1 MINGFNFAGRGQNSA
16 MTFIGLKPWE
26 ERTRPEQN
34 VFSLA
39 QRAQMH
45 FFSLRDAM
53 VFAFAPPA
61 VMELGNA
68 SGFNFFLQDRASVG
82 HETLSQARDQ
92 FVQLANQDPRLFQVR
107 PNGLRDEAQF
117 QLTIDDEK
125 ASSMGITLSDI
136 NQTLSI
142 GWGSSYINDF
152 IDRGRVKKVM
162 LQGQADARMNP
173 EDLDKWYVR
182 NNEGKMIA
190 FSSFASGEWVFGPP
204 KLSRYNGIA
213 AMEIQGAAAPGYSSG
228 DAMLAVEEIMQ
239 KMPAGI
245 GMSWTG
251 LSYEERL
258 SGDQALSL
266 YAISILVV
274 FLCLAALY
282 ESWSVPF
289 AVILVVPLG
298 IIGALLA
305 TYGRGLSNDVY
316 FQIGLLTTIGLSSRN
331 AILIVEFAKSLYE
344 QGMGLT
350 EATIEAC
357 RIRFRP
363 IIMTSLAFILG
374 VTPLAISSGA
384 GAGSKHAIGTGVI
397 GGMLTAM
404 VLAVLYVPF
413 FYAAITGMFNR
424 NAKQQE
430 DNQ

>member
-1 MINGFNFAGRGQNSA
+1 
-16 MTFIGLKPWE
+16 
-26 ERTRPEQN
+26 
-34 VFSLA
+34 
-39 QRAQMH
+39 MH

-397 GGMLTAM
+397 GGMITAM
-404 VLAVLYVPF
+404 VLAVFFVPF
-413 FYAAITGMFNR
+413 FYVAVTSLFSRKANTNTQE
-424 NAKQQE
+424 NAE
-430 DNQ
+430 